1 LLISYMSD
9 FNGFFI
15 DAIILLSALIILN
28 KASGWAIENVVKVAD
43 ISGFG
48 KTTVGFLL
56 VGLSTSLPEL
66 SVAFFS
72 VGDPEAVGISIGNVL
87 GSNIVNVCLI
97 LGICILY
104 ATMKHKKCIE
114 FLPLL
119 SGDEMKDL
127 QFGLF
132 MASVIP
138 LILIYIGYASRVV
151 GIGLLLFFAWNTYQ
165 LTKKRTIIEEA
176 GQGPERARLPRY
188 LALTFVGLVGV
199 VASSYFIVESATSM
213 ALSIGISKLVVGATV
228 IAIGTSLPELATSL
242 VATKNDELNIT
253 LGNIIGSGI
262 INLTL
267 ILGATLALTE
277 FTVNISVYTELVVF
291 SLIANLFLWYSL
303 NGDKICEREGYV
315 LVALYM
321 IFLFVTLSGFRST
334 IT

>member
-1 LLISYMSD
+1 MTG

-15 DAIILLSALIILN
+15 DATILLVALVVLN
-28 KASGWAIENVVKVAD
+28 KASSWAIENVVKVAE
-43 ISGFG
+43 ISGYG

-56 VGLSTSLPEL
+56 IGLSTSLPEL

-72 VGDPEAVGISIGNVL
+72 VGEPEAVGISIGNVL

-97 LGICILY
+97 LGVCILY

-114 FLPLL
+114 FLPIL

-165 LTKKRTIIEEA
+165 LTRRKTVVEEG
-176 GQGPERARLPRY
+176 GQGSERARLPRY
-188 LALTFVGLVGV
+188 LALTLAGLVGV
-199 VASSYFIVESATSM
+199 VASSYFIVEAATSI
-213 ALSIGISKLVVGATV
+213 ALGIGISKLVVGATV
-228 IAIGTSLPELATSL
+228 VAIGTSLPELATSL
-242 VATKNDELNIT
+242 IATKNDELNLA

-262 INLTL
+262 VNLTL
-267 ILGATLALTE
+267 ILGATLVLTE

-315 LVALYM
+315 LVALYA
-321 IFLFVTLSGFRST
+321 IFLFVTLSGIRST
-334 IT
+334 IV